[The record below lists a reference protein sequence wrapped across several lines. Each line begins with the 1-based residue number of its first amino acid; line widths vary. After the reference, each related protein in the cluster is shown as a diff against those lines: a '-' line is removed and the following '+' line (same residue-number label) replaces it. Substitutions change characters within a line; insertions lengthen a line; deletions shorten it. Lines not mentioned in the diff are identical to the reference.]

1 MLTGVQAA
9 GQVTPGSRLVFQVLS
24 TVGPLGCGV
33 GPCRLSLLRHP
44 CGLFVVGV
52 VLHAQVVVE
61 GVCGTVDLLGG
72 LFVDLGGSK

>member
-33 GPCRLSLLRHP
+33 NRAGRPSSATLADCSLLVWCCTLRSWSKAFLGP
-44 CGLFVVGV
+44 SIY
-52 VLHAQVVVE
+52 
-61 GVCGTVDLLGG
+61 LGG
-72 LFVDLGGSK
+72 YS

>member
-33 GPCRLSLLRHP
+33 GLAGHPSSATLADCSLLVWCCTLRSW
-44 CGLFVVGV
+44 
-52 VLHAQVVVE
+52 
-61 GVCGTVDLLGG
+61 
-72 LFVDLGGSK
+72 SKGFWEPSIYLEAYS